1 LTAALLQIEYSHQ
14 TINHFITV
22 KLNNFARNNLSVGT
36 VIVLP
41 LVTKETQIDSLI
53 RWEAT
58 EYQKNVMDI
67 VRQVVL
73 QNPKDASEKKLKLT
87 LAAMPEVVDWPLQYY
102 T

>member
-1 LTAALLQIEYSHQ
+1 MQIEYSHR
-14 TINHFITV
+14 TINHFLTV

-41 LVTKETQIDSLI
+41 LVTEKTHIDSLV
-53 RWEAT
+53 RDEAT
-58 EYQKNVMDI
+58 EYQINVMDI
-67 VRQVVL
+67 AGQVVL
-73 QNPKDASEKKLKLT
+73 RNPKDASEKKLKLT